1 MLCEY
6 IDQGKFVVLHDEL
19 YYEHLSHYVSYNK
32 RAGRIEIKILRPRP
46 LAYWFANDEKYKA
59 AYEEAAKSDTKVF
72 IDRNVK

>member
-1 MLCEY
+1 M
-6 IDQGKFVVLHDEL
+6 VLHDEL
-19 YYEHLSHYVSYNK
+19 YYEHLSHYLSYNK

-72 IDRNVK
+72 IDRNVKRKSILQL